1 MNETVSRR
9 TQAAPT
15 RHAAGRHRPDARE
28 AVRRCCGRCGSAILG
43 PLSVVEVSRLAHRGP
58 ECERWLLC
66 DGCASA
72 IRSYLGPRPDR
83 SPASRPLRA
92 GGDRP

>member
-15 RHAAGRHRPDARE
+15 RHAAGRHRPDSRE

-43 PLSVVEVSRLAHRGP
+43 PVVVIEISRLTHRGA
-58 ECERWLLC
+58 EMERWVLC
-66 DGCASA
+66 CGCCDA
-72 IRSYLGPRPDR
+72 IRAYLGPAAAR
-83 SPASRPLRA
+83 
-92 GGDRP
+92 GGKVRIG